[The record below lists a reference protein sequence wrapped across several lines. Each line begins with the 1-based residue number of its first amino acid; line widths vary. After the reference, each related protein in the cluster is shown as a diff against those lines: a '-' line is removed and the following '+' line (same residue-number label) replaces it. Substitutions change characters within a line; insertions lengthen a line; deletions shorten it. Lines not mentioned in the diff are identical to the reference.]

1 MKGRVPKGHVL
12 EDKSPMTKILSLDTS
27 SEACSAALYL
37 DGEVRERFE
46 IVPRQHT
53 QKLLPMVDSLLA
65 EAGLELSQLDGI
77 GFGAGPGSFTGLR
90 ITTGVAQG
98 LALGA
103 DLPLLPISTLA
114 ALAEEVREEQNTSH
128 IFAALDARM
137 GELYWGVYQVSGNTV
152 SALAAEQ
159 VCPPGQV
166 FVPEQSLLQSA
177 SWIGVGPGWNY
188 RDQLPQSLQQVVTKF
203 DADRQPRAAA
213 MATLAAIDF
222 KAGKGLAVEAAMP
235 VYLRDN
241 VAWKKS
247 NHRD

>member
-1 MKGRVPKGHVL
+1 
-12 EDKSPMTKILSLDTS
+12 MTKILTLDTS
-27 SEACSAALYL
+27 SEACSAALYI
-37 DGEVRERFE
+37 DGQVQECFEV
-46 IVPRQHT
+46 VPRQHT
-53 QKLLPMVDSLLA
+53 QKLLPMVNSLLA

-98 LALGA
+98 LAFGA

-114 ALAEEVREEQNTSH
+114 ALAQEVREEQNASH

-137 GELYWGVYQVSGNTV
+137 GELYWGVYLAKENRVV
-152 SALAAEQ
+152 ALAPEQ
-159 VCPPGQV
+159 VCPPDKV
-166 FVPEQSLLQSA
+166 MVPDQELLHSA
-177 SWIGVGPGWNY
+177 PWIGVGPGWNY
-188 RDQLPQSLQQVVTKF
+188 RDQMPLSLKQVVTQF
-203 DADRQPRAAA
+203 DVDRQPRAAA
-213 MATLAAIDF
+213 MATLAAMDF
-222 KAGKGLAVEAAMP
+222 EAGKGLAVEAAMP